1 MTMSKIPDIEAVA
14 FDIDGTL
21 YPSWKLTVHL
31 IPFFLRNIR
40 FMEAF
45 RKARRLL
52 HKHSTMDPNTA
63 LPDFF
68 ALQSELLASYLNTNP
83 SAMRAFLDEEVYT
96 GWQRIFSK
104 IHPYPFAY
112 EAVKQLKAAGFKIG
126 ILSDFPPEQKGDVW
140 GILPLCDAALN
151 SEATGA
157 LKPSHIP
164 FLRLAEALGTS
175 CNRILYVGNS
185 VAYDVAGAAAV
196 GMKTAYI
203 QNSLTSRFFPLK
215 KNTIDADIS
224 FSNYR
229 QFLHYVL

>member
-1 MTMSKIPDIEAVA
+1 MSKIPDIEAVA

-31 IPFFLRNIR
+31 IPFFIRNIR

-52 HKHSTMDPNTA
+52 HKHSTMDPDTA

-96 GWQRIFSK
+96 GWQRIFHK
-104 IHPYPFAY
+104 ISPYPFAY

-126 ILSDFPPEQKGDVW
+126 ILSDFPPEQKGDLW
-140 GILPLCDAALN
+140 GCKHLFDCILG
-151 SEATGA
+151 SETCGA
-157 LKPSHIP
+157 LKPSAYP
-164 FLRLAEALGTS
+164 FGILQRTLGVPAE
-175 CNRILYVGNS
+175 RILYVGNNIRS
-185 VAYDVAGAAAV
+185 DVKGARNA
-196 GMKTAYI
+196 GMKTAY
-203 QNSLTSRFFPLK
+203 LTPLWRRILHK
-215 KNTIDADIS
+215 KPREADIC
-224 FSNYR
+224 FKNYR
-229 QFLHYVL
+229 QLCKIVLQ